1 MISSIDYETT
11 FIGAPLLLQ
20 DVCLIKPMTVLD
32 KIRLGSRYNSY
43 LSLLTLSSSD
53 IEDILLQ
60 KLGESMKDLE
70 TITPFEY
77 LLLSAENNESF
88 FMELKEAFSTFI
100 QEEIFIIPKAKIIF
114 VGDMNLQKII
124 NQDNFPR
131 FQEILRVQNHLDT
144 PEEIPEN
151 ENYMQRK
158 FRLKR
163 KLLKEAKAKQ
173 AKKDEKSPDFIDLMS
188 SLCVMNIGI
197 TWENIG
203 RTPIYTFYELLGRNQ
218 KREKYELDIRSLLA
232 GADKKKV
239 KLEYWITK
247 NENN

>member
-1 MISSIDYETT
+1 MYSTDYELS
-11 FIGAPLLLQ
+11 FIGAPILLE
-20 DVCLIKPMTVLD
+20 DACLIKPKTVLD
-32 KIRLGSRYNSY
+32 KIKLGDKYNSY
-43 LSLLTLSSSD
+43 LGLLTLSSGD
-53 IEDILLQ
+53 IEDILL
-60 KLGESMKDLE
+60 KKIGVDMKELAP
-70 TITPFEY
+70 ITPFEY
-77 LLLSAENNESF
+77 LLLSADNSETF

-100 QEEIFIIPKAKIIF
+100 QEEVHIIPKAGIII
-114 VGDMNLQKII
+114 VGDFQNQQII
-124 NQDNFPR
+124 SKENFPR
-131 FQEILRVQNHLDT
+131 FQEIIRIQNHLDM

-163 KLLKEAKAKQ
+163 KMLKEAKANQ

-197 TWENIG
+197 TWNNIKDL
-203 RTPIYTFYELLGRNQ
+203 PIYTFYELLGRNQ
-218 KREKYELDIRSLLA
+218 KKEKYELDINSLLA

-247 NENN
+247 SENN